1 MELPSHVYIDGQKHQ
16 VVAGSEDGVYVD
28 HPEMPGSRCAFHRIN
43 PAHLRAGTAVITAG
57 HRYSLSPE
65 RTKE

>member
-16 VVAGSEDGVYVD
+16 VVAGSEEGIYVD

-43 PAHLRAGTAVITAG
+43 PAHLMAGTAVITAG
-57 HRYSLSPE
+57 HCYSLSPE